1 MSPDNAKTGE
11 PSRYLNGEGCKEK
24 AEKQSEPSHRSG
36 GVSADGMQGNDGRV
50 RQETCGGVRLR
61 RTTAGTSRASG
72 KAGVAVAGVGDL
84 HSSEEARES
93 ITRAERR
100 EGTCSN
106 AHKRSEGLA
115 MAGDESLWTKT
126 PPKIRK
132 LQIALYRK
140 AKANPRWRVYSLY
153 GDLMRPEVLREA
165 IKRVV
170 ANKGASGVD
179 GYKVE
184 RLKDEAEVERFIA
197 ELQQELRSRSYKPT
211 PVRRV
216 YIDKGNGKKRP
227 LGIPTVKDR
236 ILQTAVA
243 MFLLPVWEADQHDN
257 SYAYRPNRRTT
268 QAVDAIKSALF
279 GGRVEVIDVD
289 IAGYFDTIPHA
300 GLMKQVA
307 RRVSDGSILKLI
319 KMWLRAPISEYDSK
333 TGKTKILPNKR
344 GIPQGGVISPLL
356 ANLYLSPL
364 DYAVNGKCKEK
375 PSMIRYADDLVIL
388 CAKGQGKELLER
400 LRKWLKA
407 KELKLNEEK
416 TRLVNAWEEGFN
428 FVGFAITRRES
439 RRGRN
444 YYHVEPGIKS
454 RNRLKAA
461 IREVL
466 NVQTRNCDEA
476 QTVKKVNEITRGWAQ
491 AFYYGNNCRV
501 FGSMQKYAR
510 QRLRDWLWR
519 RHSKT
524 RGRYTHYTNERLHG
538 RYGLWKWPTKAAWA
552 AA

>member
-1 MSPDNAKTGE
+1 
-11 PSRYLNGEGCKEK
+11 
-24 AEKQSEPSHRSG
+24 
-36 GVSADGMQGNDGRV
+36 MQGKDDKV
-50 RQETCGGVRLR
+50 RQETCNGVRLR
-61 RTTAGTSRASG
+61 RTTAGASREGG
-72 KAGVAVAGVGDL
+72 KAGMAVAGVGDL
-84 HSSEEARES
+84 HSSEDARES
-93 ITRAERR
+93 ITREEPR
-100 EGTCSN
+100 EGTCSS
-106 AHKRSEGLA
+106 AQKRSEGLT
-115 MAGDESLWTKT
+115 MTGDESLWTKT
-126 PPKIRK
+126 SPKIRK

-153 GDLMRPEVLREA
+153 GDLMRPEVLRDA

-170 ANKGASGVD
+170 ANKGAPGVD

-184 RLKDEAEVERFIA
+184 QLKDGAEEERFIT
-197 ELQQELRSRSYKPT
+197 ELQHELRSRSYKPS

-279 GGRVEVIDVD
+279 SGRVEVIDAD

-333 TGKTKILPNKR
+333 TGKTKILPNKI
-344 GIPQGGVISPLL
+344 GVPQGGVISPLL
-356 ANLYLSPL
+356 ANIYLSPL
-364 DYAVNGKCKEK
+364 DHAVNGESKVK

-388 CAKGQGKELLER
+388 CRKGQGKELLER
-400 LRKWLKA
+400 LEKWLKA
-407 KELKLNEEK
+407 KGLKLNGEK
-416 TRLVNAWEEGFN
+416 TRLVNAREEGFN
-428 FVGFAITRRES
+428 FVGFAVTRRKS
-439 RRGRN
+439 KRGRN
-444 YYHVEPGIKS
+444 YYHVEPCIKS
-454 RNRLKAA
+454 RNKMKAA

-466 NVQTRNCDEA
+466 NVQTRNCDETR
-476 QTVKKVNEITRGWAQ
+476 TVEKVNKITRGWAQ
-491 AFYYGNNCRV
+491 YFYYGNNCQV
-501 FGSMQKYAR
+501 FGLMERYVR
-510 QRLRDWLWR
+510 QRLRNWLWH
-519 RHSKT
+519 RHSQK
-524 RGRYTHYTNERLHG
+524 RGKHTYYTDERLHG
-538 RYGLWKWPTKAAWA
+538 RYGLWEWA
-552 AA
+552 NSRR

>member
-1 MSPDNAKTGE
+1 
-11 PSRYLNGEGCKEK
+11 
-24 AEKQSEPSHRSG
+24 
-36 GVSADGMQGNDGRV
+36 
-50 RQETCGGVRLR
+50 
-61 RTTAGTSRASG
+61 
-72 KAGVAVAGVGDL
+72 
-84 HSSEEARES
+84 
-93 ITRAERR
+93 
-100 EGTCSN
+100 
-106 AHKRSEGLA
+106 
-115 MAGDESLWTKT
+115 
-126 PPKIRK
+126 
-132 LQIALYRK
+132 
-140 AKANPRWRVYSLY
+140 
-153 GDLMRPEVLREA
+153 MRPEVLREA

-197 ELQQELRSRSYKPT
+197 ELQHELRSRSYRPS

-243 MFLLPVWEADQHDN
+243 MFLLPIWEADQHDN

-279 GGRVEVIDVD
+279 GGRVEVIDAD

-300 GLMKQVA
+300 GLMRQVA

-333 TGKTKILPNKR
+333 TRKTKILPNKR

-364 DYAVNGKCKEK
+364 DYAVNGKCKGK

-388 CAKGQGKELLER
+388 CRNGQGKELLER
-400 LRKWLKA
+400 LNKWLKA
-407 KELKLNEEK
+407 KGLKLNEKK

-439 RRGRN
+439 RKGRN

-461 IREVL
+461 IREIL

-501 FGSMQKYAR
+501 FGSMQMYVR
-510 QRLRDWLWR
+510 QRLRSWLWR
-519 RHSKT
+519 RHSKK

>member
-1 MSPDNAKTGE
+1 MSLENSTTGE

-24 AEKQSEPSHRSG
+24 AEKQSEPFQRSG
-36 GVSADGMQGNDGRV
+36 GVSAGGMQGNDGKV
-50 RQETCGGVRLR
+50 RQETCGGGQDGP
-61 RTTAGTSRASG
+61 TIGTSRANG
-72 KAGVAVAGVGDL
+72 KAGMAAAGVGDL
-84 HSSEEARES
+84 HSSEDARDS

-115 MAGDESLWTKT
+115 MAGDESLWIRT
-126 PPKIRK
+126 PQEIRK

-170 ANKGASGVD
+170 ANKGAPGVD

-184 RLKDEAEVERFIA
+184 QLKDVAEVERFIT
-197 ELQQELRSRSYKPT
+197 ELQQELRSRSYKPSS
-211 PVRRV
+211 VRRV
-216 YIDKGNGKKRP
+216 YIDKGNGKKRA

-268 QAVDAIKSALF
+268 QAVDAIKGALF
-279 GGRVEVIDVD
+279 GGRVEVIDAD

-307 RRVSDGSILKLI
+307 RRVSDGSVLKLI
-319 KMWLRAPISEYDSK
+319 KSWLRAPISEYDSK
-333 TGKTKILPNKR
+333 TDKTKIQPNKR
-344 GIPQGGVISPLL
+344 GVPQGGVISPLL
-356 ANLYLSPL
+356 ANLYLNPL
-364 DYAVNGKCKEK
+364 DHAVNGKCKDK
-375 PSMIRYADDLVIL
+375 ASMIRYADDLVIL
-388 CAKGQGKELLER
+388 CRKGQGKGLLER
-400 LRKWLKA
+400 LEKWLKA
-407 KELKLNEEK
+407 KGLKLNEEK

-428 FVGFAITRRES
+428 FVGFAIKRRKS
-439 RRGRN
+439 WKGRN
-444 YYHVEPGIKS
+444 SYHVEPCKKS
-454 RNRLKAA
+454 QNKLKAA
-461 IREVL
+461 IRETL
-466 NVQTRNCDEA
+466 SVQTRNCDETQA
-476 QTVKKVNEITRGWAQ
+476 IREVNEITRGWAQ

-501 FGSMQKYAR
+501 FGSMQMYAR
-510 QRLRDWLWR
+510 QRLRNWLWR
-519 RHSKT
+519 RHDRT
-524 RGRYTHYTNERLHG
+524 RGKHTHYTNERLHG
-538 RYGLWKWPTKAAWA
+538 QYGLWEWPTKAAWTA
-552 AA
+552 A